1 MIVGA
6 SKKMKKEVH
15 TWLRPI
21 HIHYH
26 PGTTTPLL
34 GKSAEQLLSAFTD
47 TGHVVQDYPNQDT
60 DVLLTTARFGELLS
74 WRKALFFTGR
84 SKFKLNHVP
93 RTITMVHIT
102 PDELN
107 EILSHFEKAL
117 KKEPF
122 DRKDFEFPGL
132 AETAPDVLVEQGR
145 RGGAILSLIRLLQ
158 AQLKCIRI
166 LLFVGEITPEHVYH
180 FDLVGAHP
188 VTEFGEDE
196 AEFYRDIVL
205 RMATYESTYEVTKH
219 EVVGDLIPEDEW
231 LELSTVEAMQR
242 AGREMGNRKFFT
254 DMLRIVD
261 LVPVPAVSDA
271 IADQYSEGC
280 FATWDPY
287 ISALI
292 ATITGSARPVDK
304 GNISPNDLA
313 AIVGIRPDGLG
324 AQVRHVAGR
333 ENISPSSEAV
343 EMMDMD
349 SVLPKVEV
357 EGLPGMLPVVR
368 SKLHGHR
375 GVQMYNPEHVEFV
388 PLDPPYYNYLVSCA
402 TEAQA
407 RAIKSAFA
415 RAESLLNPQDPRKL
429 AFTILPG
436 HGIVITEKW
445 QPDKQPFQLIWEFMD
460 AGYLLIDSLVPQGP
474 VKFMRNGSNTMVLA
488 A

>member
-1 MIVGA
+1 
-6 SKKMKKEVH
+6 MKKEVH

-21 HIHYH
+21 QIYYD

-34 GKSAEQLLSAFTD
+34 DKTAKHLMAAFSAQGHTDQEQANE
-47 TGHVVQDYPNQDT
+47 QT

-74 WRKALFFTGR
+74 WRKALLFTGR
-84 SKFKLNHVP
+84 SKFKLKHVP

-102 PDELN
+102 PQELD
-107 EILSHFEKAL
+107 EILAHFEQAL
-117 KKEPF
+117 AKEPF
-122 DRKDFEFPGL
+122 HRDDFEFPGL
-132 AETAPDVLVEQGR
+132 ADTAPDVLVEQGQ
-145 RGGAILSLIRLLQ
+145 RGGPMLSLIRLIQ
-158 AQLKCIRI
+158 AQLKCIR
-166 LLFVGEITPEHVYH
+166 LLLVVGDESPERVYTI
-180 FDLVGAHP
+180 DLVGAHP
-188 VTEFGEDE
+188 TTDMGNDKQ
-196 AEFYRDIVL
+196 EFYRDIVL
-205 RMATYESTYEVTKH
+205 RTATYESTYEVTDH
-219 EVVGDLIPEDEW
+219 EIMSDQIPEDTW
-231 LELSTVEAMQR
+231 LELSSVEAMQQ
-242 AGREMGNRKFFT
+242 AGREMGQRKFFT

-261 LVPVPAVSDA
+261 LVPVPALSDA

-287 ISALI
+287 ISALL

-349 SVLPKVEV
+349 SVLPKVEI
-357 EGLPGMLPVVR
+357 EGLPGKRPVVR

-375 GVQMYNPEHVEFV
+375 GVQMYDPEFVEFV
-388 PLDPPYYNYLVSCA
+388 PLDPPFYHYLVSCA

-415 RAESLLNPQDPRKL
+415 RAESLLNPLDPRKL

-445 QPDKQPFQLIWEFMD
+445 QQDKQPFQLIWEFMD
-460 AGYLLIDSLVPQGP
+460 AGYLLIDRLVPQGP
-474 VKFMRNGSNTMVLA
+474 VQFLLSQSKKMILA
-488 A
+488 S